1 MVRVNY
7 SSQYKAGD
15 VLKSYVEAA
24 GLSTDT
30 KPDNVITGSIFVEVD
45 TGKVFMYD
53 EVGESWVEE
62 FSLQG

>member
-15 VLKSYVEAA
+15 ALKSYVEAA

-30 KPDNVITGSIFVEVD
+30 KPDNVVTGSIFVEVD